1 MKDITKLF
9 HQISYLQYVMMLAGA
24 FFCYRPFFTGFDYLW
39 MDVNKGLIFLGLGI
53 SLSTLQDTSKTQN
66 NFSKRIFEDPKR
78 SRIFLWV
85 VASQALFFL
94 TIGLIFLFVPHTH
107 LNELSF
113 GLISV
118 GVGLVGVL
126 KSAAEMAEKHK
137 KV

>member
-1 MKDITKLF
+1 MKDTTKLF
-9 HQISYLQYVMMLAGA
+9 HQISYLQYVMMLVGT
-24 FFCYRPFFTGFDYLW
+24 FFCYRPFFTSFDYLW
-39 MDVNKGLIFLGLGI
+39 VDFNKGLIFLGLGI

-66 NFSKRIFEDPKR
+66 NFSKRIFENPKR

-85 VASQALFFL
+85 LASQALFFL
-94 TIGLIFLFVPHTH
+94 TIGLIFLFVPHVN

>member
-1 MKDITKLF
+1 MKDTGKLF
-9 HQISYLQYVMMLAGA
+9 HLASYLQYPLMLVAVY
-24 FFCYRPFFTGFDYLW
+24 FCYRPFFTSFDYLW
-39 MDVNKGLIFLGLGI
+39 ADFNKGLIFLGLGI

-66 NFSKRIFEDPKR
+66 NLSKRIFENPKR

-85 VASQALFFL
+85 LAAQAVFFL
-94 TIGLIFLFVPHTH
+94 AIGLVWLFVPHTA

-118 GVGLVGVL
+118 GVGLIGLL
-126 KSAAEMAEKHK
+126 KSAGEMAEKHR